1 MQFPEDYMLDLEAS
15 LLGQMIGH
23 KIRDPASQQ
32 VL

>member
-1 MQFPEDYMLDLEAS
+1 MQSHEDYKLDLEAS
-15 LLGQMIGH
+15 LLGRMIGH